1 MPQMGFLPSPGD
13 HITFEKP
20 KPAEWTIVAK
30 LSQEVYQNDEI
41 DVQDGAGPSYAVAT
55 FRVYSG
61 LDGQE
66 AYMRIYLQVPQKGT
80 QCLPPNERAKQAAA
94 GYHSEVEAMKAFYE
108 QGSTITPT
116 LLAIIEDI
124 QDKQGIIPGGYVI
137 HCVFQRVPGLRL
149 ADCNISPEYR
159 PTPHKF
165 FLAFDKP
172 ERDHIRM
179 VFDKEYRELN
189 KLGWVP
195 NFPRPMGLIWDS
207 DASKLD
213 AREVRDQEM
222 GDDDGEKRRHILW
235 RSWGLA
241 IASDKR

>member
-1 MPQMGFLPSPGD
+1 MGFLPSPGD

-20 KPAEWTIVAK
+20 KPTEWTIVAK
-30 LSQEVYQNDEI
+30 LSQEACQKHML

-55 FRVYSG
+55 FCVCSD
-61 LDGQE
+61 LDGQQ
-66 AYMRIYLQVPQKGT
+66 AYMRVYLQVPHEGT
-80 QCLPPNERAKQAAA
+80 QWLPPNERAKQAAA

-116 LLAIIEDI
+116 LLAISEDI
-124 QDKQGIIPGGYVI
+124 QDKQGIIPGGYII
-137 HCVFQRVPGLRL
+137 HCIFQRVPGLRL
-149 ADCNISPEYR
+149 ADDNIAPEYR

-165 FLAFDKP
+165 FLAFSKP

-195 NFPRPMGLIWDS
+195 IFPWAMSLIWDS
-207 DASKLD
+207 DASKLYFVDFRTARKVGDREKKD
-213 AREVRDQEM
+213 A
-222 GDDDGEKRRHILW
+222 GGEKRRHIL
-235 RSWGLA
+235 
-241 IASDKR
+241 